1 MKISSSSS
9 DNISCLKKILQ
20 PNILRFL
27 RCPAWRRFFSLI
39 SRIYLL
45 SDTGVDP
52 LVQGV
57 LKSPATSTGPG
68 YLPLTEL
75 ILRSR
80 ISLEP
85 KKRLAAVQW
94 ARALFLWSPV
104 VLETMALL
112 AGECTNHVLFL
123 RPTSLMPLYLLLF
136 CHLVL
141 FPFWLLTR

>member
-1 MKISSSSS
+1 M
-9 DNISCLKKILQ
+9 
-20 PNILRFL
+20 P
-27 RCPAWRRFFSLI
+27 
-39 SRIYLL
+39 
-45 SDTGVDP
+45 
-52 LVQGV
+52 
-57 LKSPATSTGPG
+57 KSPATSTGPG

-112 AGECTNHVLFL
+112 AGECTNHVLS
-123 RPTSLMPLYLLLF
+123 RRSTSLLSLPPIY
-136 CHLVL
+136 LVL
-141 FPFWLLTR
+141 CNCDTGDVGFCRSTSLSLPIDAMNI